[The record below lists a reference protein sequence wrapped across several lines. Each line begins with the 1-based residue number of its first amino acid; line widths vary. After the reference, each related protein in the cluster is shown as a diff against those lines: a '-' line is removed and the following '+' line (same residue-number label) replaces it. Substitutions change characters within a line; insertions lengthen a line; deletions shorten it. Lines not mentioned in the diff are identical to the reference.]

1 MKAVSVLLSAI
12 IVIGIIVVIAG
23 LVGSWALNFA
33 GRQVN
38 KTGGN
43 VDNQITCQGTAY
55 DFDSSYGNSGV
66 DWDFSGSSDW
76 IKAKIM
82 NTGQINLHSFS
93 FQIYIQ
99 GAGYK
104 FFAAK
109 NGITPDNPLKPE
121 ESAVIEANITED
133 ISGQLTEV
141 KILNGVCKSF
151 ILVQEF

>member
-43 VDNQITCQGTAY
+43 ADSHITCQSTAY

-76 IKAKIM
+76 LKIKIM

-99 GAGYK
+99 GAGYR
-104 FFAAK
+104 FFPAK
-109 NGITPDNPLKPE
+109 NGITPDNPLKPQK
-121 ESAVIEANITED
+121 SAVIEANITENL
-133 ISGQLTEV
+133 SGQLTEIR
-141 KILNGVCKSF
+141 ILNGACKSF
-151 ILVQEF
+151 LLSQEF